1 MGCSQVRER
10 MAAWAAS
17 GCIAVATARA
27 CVKTGLLRGEGEK
40 NGGAPCSVLSNL
52 KWLTSQAVNQ
62 PSRAEAATAADP
74 NLLAPDV

>member
-1 MGCSQVRER
+1 